1 MAGVSDTFR
10 LWIVTEYYVN
20 KAVWKSYLMASVSLC
35 NAVFIPSKAIVTLAE
50 LYGYFWEPVNR

>member
-20 KAVWKSYLMASVSLC
+20 NGVWKKLF
-35 NAVFIPSKAIVTLAE
+35 N
-50 LYGYFWEPVNR
+50 G